1 MIQVCM
7 GEQYVVNPG
16 SIKAERFGIFFIQ
29 LAATLM

>member
-7 GEQYVVNPG
+7 RQQYVVDGG
-16 SIKAERFGIFFIQ
+16 SIKAEWCGIFLIQ